1 MVNGK
6 MFETTT
12 KKTFPK
18 KLITKWEK
26 KKQGLSNNKHYR
38 QVS

>member
-26 KKQGLSNNKHYR
+26 KQGLSNNKHYR